1 MASNSKQIT
10 GTGDVTLGPTRLAAI
25 TAAVDIG
32 GTLTLR
38 DGGSGGT
45 IKATLDFVAGNAHL
59 PALNMRFNGGL
70 HATFTTLVGTL
81 TMWLSDA

>member
-1 MASNSKQIT
+1 VPT
-10 GTGDVTLGPTRLAAI
+10 GPTLLAAI
-25 TAAVDIG
+25 TAAVATG

-45 IKATLDFVAGNAHL
+45 IKATVDFAAGNAHL

-70 HATFTTLVGTL
+70 HATFTTLVGAL